1 MSTASVDEIDA
12 DLSRSMLF
20 HVFSDEQRRRLAA
33 GAPLITL
40 SRGSV
45 LCQKGD
51 PGDCAYLV
59 LEGALDVRSVSP
71 DGEMVRLRGLGK
83 GEIAGELAVL
93 DGGTRSADM
102 VATRKT
108 RLLRLSRA
116 ALMDTLLADPRASV
130 ALIEALSQRLRETTE
145 DLEAA
150 QLLDLGGRLA
160 RLLIAEAGA
169 QGIVALT
176 QGELAY
182 RVGASR
188 EKVNRKL
195 AEWTRE
201 GLVAVTKAG
210 IRVLAPAA
218 LREFGLDRPR

>member
-1 MSTASVDEIDA
+1 MSNPSADKIDA
-12 DLSRSMLF
+12 DLSRSLLF
-20 HVFSDEQRRRLAA
+20 RVFSIDQRRRLSA
-33 GAPLITL
+33 GAQLVTL
-40 SRGSV
+40 PQDAV

-59 LEGALDVRSVSP
+59 LEGELEVRSVSP
-71 DGEMVRLRGLGK
+71 AGEMVRLRAVGK
-83 GEIAGELAVL
+83 NEIAGELAVL

-102 VATRKT
+102 VATRRT
-108 RLLRLSRA
+108 RLLRLSRI
-116 ALMDTLLADPRASV
+116 ALMDALLTEPRAAV
-130 ALIEALSQRLRETTE
+130 ALVEALSRRLRETTE
-145 DLEAA
+145 DLEAS

-160 RLLIAEAGA
+160 RLLMVEAGA

-195 AEWTRE
+195 GQWARE
-201 GLVAVTKAG
+201 GLVVVSKAG
-210 IRVLAPAA
+210 TRVLAPAA
-218 LREFGLDRPR
+218 LRELGLDRRR